1 MYVNNPG
8 HMTKMG
14 AMPINGKN
22 PLKIFFSGTNFN
34 TTLHVTSG
42 TRVVQCIYEL

>member
-22 PLKIFFSGTNFN
+22 PLKNLLLWNQFQHNLACSIG
-34 TTLHVTSG
+34 
-42 TRVVQCIYEL
+42 Y